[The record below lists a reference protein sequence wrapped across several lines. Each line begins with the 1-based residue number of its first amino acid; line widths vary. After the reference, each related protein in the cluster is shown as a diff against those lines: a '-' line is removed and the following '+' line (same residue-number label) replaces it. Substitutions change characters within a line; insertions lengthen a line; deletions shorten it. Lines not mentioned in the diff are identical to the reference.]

1 MQAYP
6 NHHRADEDLGSRV
19 MGLPPCLPFIAEFT
33 EFTEFNMKGKGARG
47 GRGGGGSCCCR
58 RRSATGPVAVA
69 PGGGCWAAAGRLKRD
84 ECGGALNVHCT

>member
-1 MQAYP
+1 VQAYP

-47 GRGGGGSCCCR
+47 GGG
-58 RRSATGPVAVA
+58 AEAAAVA
-69 PGGGCWAAAGRLKRD
+69 GVPRQGRWRWPQAGAAGPPPV
-84 ECGGALNVHCT
+84 G